1 LEQCGLPGIQFLRQV
16 ALLRR
21 LTSGAE
27 LVFPFLSNGPFTVA
41 NVWVAAVRM
50 IYKGIMKY
58 SLALFLLLM
67 ATLCGCVSD
76 SGHTAKNHASEGHT
90 FRDSALNDRS
100 KWADEVR

>member
-1 LEQCGLPGIQFLRQV
+1 LDVTFRLRVAGIGICGW
-16 ALLRR
+16 
-21 LTSGAE
+21 LTSGEE
-27 LVFPFLSNGPFTVA
+27 LVSPWKTNEPFAVVD
-41 NVWVAAVRM
+41 VWVAAVRM

-58 SLALFLLLM
+58 SLALSLLLM

-76 SGHTAKNHASEGHT
+76 SGHTAKSQASEGHT

>member
-1 LEQCGLPGIQFLRQV
+1 LDVTFRLRVAGIGICG
-16 ALLRR
+16 R
-21 LTSGAE
+21 LTSREE
-27 LVFPFLSNGPFTVA
+27 LVFPFLSNEPFTVA

-76 SGHTAKNHASEGHT
+76 SGHTAKSQSSEGHT

>member
-1 LEQCGLPGIQFLRQV
+1 
-16 ALLRR
+16 
-21 LTSGAE
+21 
-27 LVFPFLSNGPFTVA
+27 
-41 NVWVAAVRM
+41 M

-76 SGHTAKNHASEGHT
+76 SGHTAKSQSSEGHT